1 MVNTGDR
8 FRGCGLGGTMDGGT
22 VEFGWSEEQR
32 QLRARVIEFARRE
45 LHDDVAQRDR
55 DGEFSRAAW
64 SACAEFGIQ
73 GLAMP
78 RQYGGAEADPLTF
91 TLAMEALGYACA
103 DNGLLFS
110 LGAQICSV
118 QAPLM
123 RFGTDAQKARYLPGL
138 SDGTMVGAHAMTEDL
153 SGSDAFSLATTATR
167 DGNHF
172 ILNGSK
178 RFITAA
184 PVADVVV
191 AFARTKP
198 TGGFSGL
205 SVFLVDRSTPG
216 LHVGPPIAKMGLRTS
231 PMSELAFADCRVPE
245 EQLLGAAGAGFAI
258 FNHSMEWERSHI
270 FACSVGAMQRQ
281 LDLVVDNDGG
291 FPGRPDGPGSAR
303 MARIGD
309 LELRLRTSRLLL
321 YKVAWLRSRRE
332 PAALDAAM
340 VKLRVSEA
348 FLASSLDALAAL
360 GGAGDLSASVLERD
374 VRDAVGGCIYSGTSD
389 IQRNI
394 IAAQLGL

>member
-1 MVNTGDR
+1 MWSTLTIGSAVAALR
-8 FRGCGLGGTMDGGT
+8 SGTMHGGT
-22 VEFGWSEEQR
+22 VEFGWSEEQQR
-32 QLRARVIEFARRE
+32 LRARVIEFARRE
-45 LHDDVAQRDR
+45 LPDDVARRDR

-64 SACAEFGIQ
+64 AACAELGIQ

-78 RQYGGAEADPLTF
+78 QQYGGADADPLTF

-123 RFGTDAQKARYLPGL
+123 RFGTDEQKARYLPGL
-138 SDGTMVGAHAMTEDL
+138 CDGTTVGAHAMTEDL
-153 SGSDAFSLATTATR
+153 SGSDAFSLATTAAR
-167 DGNHF
+167 DGDHF

-184 PVADVVV
+184 PVADVIVV
-191 AFARTKP
+191 FARTKP

-231 PMSELAFADCRVPE
+231 PMSELALDDCRVRE
-245 EQLLGAAGAGFAI
+245 EQLLGPLGAGFAI
-258 FNHSMEWERSHI
+258 FSHSMEWERSHI

-281 LDLVVDNDGG
+281 LELAVDRDGG
-291 FPGRPDGPGSAR
+291 PPGTSSAR
-303 MARIGD
+303 MALVGE
-309 LELRLRTSRLLL
+309 LELRLHISRLLL
-321 YKVAWLRSRRE
+321 YKVAWLRSRGE
-332 PAALDAAM
+332 PAALHAAM
-340 VKLRVSEA
+340 VKLQVSES
-348 FLASSLDALAAL
+348 FLASSLDALAAF
-360 GGAGDLSASVLERD
+360 GGPGDLPGSTLERD
-374 VRDAVGGCIYSGTSD
+374 MRDAVGGCIYSGTSD